1 MTPGNDHATIPGP
14 PGDPADHPPDE
25 DHMSPDETEPH
36 VLVVDDERAVR
47 ESLSRALRLHDYRVT
62 LAADGLEALTVLR
75 TGEVDVVV
83 LDVAMPGLEGTG
95 VARRLRQDGDD
106 VPVLML
112 TARDGIDDRVAGLDA
127 GADDY
132 LPKPFALDELLARLR
147 ALLRRRGDREAG
159 GPDVQQ
165 FADLVLDHATF
176 RATRDSRA
184 IDLTRTEYDLLA
196 AFMGNPGRVLTR
208 EVLGEMVWGSD
219 LQTSNNVEV
228 YVGYLRRKLE
238 ADGEPRLLQTVR
250 GFGYRLDDAG

>member
-1 MTPGNDHATIPGP
+1 MAP
-14 PGDPADHPPDE
+14 PP
-25 DHMSPDETEPH
+25 TTPH

-47 ESLSRALRLHDYRVT
+47 DALSRALRMHDYRVS
-62 LAADGLEALTVLR
+62 LAPDGLEALATLR
-75 TGEVDVVV
+75 GGDVDVVI

-112 TARDGIDDRVAGLDA
+112 TARDDVDDRVAGLDA

-147 ALLRRRGDREAG
+147 ALLRRRGDDG
-159 GPDVQQ
+159 PVGPDVQHVG
-165 FADLVLDHATF
+165 DLTLDHTTF
-176 RATRDSRA
+176 QARRGDRD

-196 AFMGNPGRVLTR
+196 AFMDNPGRVLTR
-208 EVLGEMVWGSD
+208 DVLGEMVWGSD
-219 LQTSNNVEV
+219 LHTSNNVEV

-250 GFGYRLDDAG
+250 GFGYRLDDPTG